1 MSISVGALRESV
13 DALTPLDGV
22 DPARLSGEEATA
34 WVARVARLRHA
45 ADAVLAELAQRID
58 HLSEPET
65 GRFARTKGFAGS
77 GALVAEVAQVSQ
89 ADASKLISIGHAMP
103 GPGGA
108 GFPHVAAAVRAG
120 DLGLDKATVIRKTL
134 SDLADV
140 PAGLERTLVARAL
153 RLPFAAV
160 RRMCFQEFSRLDQAA
175 LEERERR
182 QRAARYVRWFDE
194 PDGMLGLHARLDAVT
209 AAPLRAWLDAE
220 VRRGLN
226 DQRGESL
233 EEQRD
238 AGQIGADALG
248 ALARHVLG
256 CEGEASGVKTTLVV
270 HVTKE
275 ELESGVGTAR
285 CDGIEQ
291 PVSISTLRALA
302 VDAAVLPVVMGG
314 ESLPLDLGRARRLFS
329 PAQRQAIA
337 ARDGGCA
344 KCGAPVARCDVHHI
358 RWWSRGGGTDID
370 NGVLL
375 CVGCHHRV
383 HDYGWEIVVE
393 RGQVWFVPPASID
406 PGRRRQP
413 GSSARLVAA

>member
-13 DALTPLDGV
+13 AALDPLDGV
-22 DPARLSGEEATA
+22 DPARLSGDEATA
-34 WVARVARLRHA
+34 WVSRVARLRHA
-45 ADAVLAELAQRID
+45 ADGVLAALAQRID
-58 HLSEPET
+58 ELSEPEA
-65 GRFARTKGFAGS
+65 GRFARSKGFAGS
-77 GALVAEVAQVSQ
+77 GALVAEVAQVSP
-89 ADASKLISIGHAMP
+89 ADAGKLISIGHAMP
-103 GPGGA
+103 GPGSTGY
-108 GFPHVAAAVRAG
+108 PYVAAAVRSG
-120 DLGLDKATVIRKTL
+120 ELGLDKATVIRKTL
-134 SDLADV
+134 SDLVEPPVD
-140 PAGLERTLVARAL
+140 LERALVERAL
-153 RLPFAAV
+153 RLPLAAV
-160 RRMCFQEFSRLDQAA
+160 RRMCFQEFARLDQAG

-182 QRAARYVRWFDE
+182 QRAGRYVRWFDE
-194 PDGMLGLHARLDAVT
+194 PDGMVGLHARLDAVT

-220 VRRGLN
+220 VRRGLG
-226 DQRGESL
+226 DQREVPV

-248 ALARHVLG
+248 AMARHVLG
-256 CEGEASGVKTTLVV
+256 CESEASGVKTTLVV

-275 ELESGVGTAR
+275 ELESGVGSAR
-285 CDGIEQ
+285 CDGLEQ
-291 PVSISTLRALA
+291 PVSISTLRYLA

-329 PAQRQAIA
+329 PAQRRAIA

-393 RGQVWFVPPASID
+393 RGHVWFVPPASVD

-413 GSSARLVAA
+413 ASSARLVAA